1 MKSNI
6 FLVGPMGAGKST
18 VGNLLAQTL
27 QFNFYDADKEI
38 EKSANMEVD
47 QIFEVEGEEKFR
59 GREEKII
66 AELTQHQRVVIA
78 TGGGAILSLRNRQI
92 LSERGFTFYLR
103 VSLEKQLER
112 IQSVKGRPLLKNT
125 DMSQKLSMMQKIREP
140 LYQAAANKIINTDDL
155 NAKEIVES
163 ILDFAI

>member
-92 LSERGFTFYLR
+92 LSERG
-103 VSLEKQLER
+103 SLEKQLER